1 MQSVV
6 DDTRLYPAWEFLY
19 TNTSRIFGADRI
31 PDARENVDHAFVNLM
46 LSAEAD
52 YFVGALGSN
61 WNRLIDELRKT
72 LMGRLRAGHISFNI
86 AE

>member
-1 MQSVV
+1 MQSVIE
-6 DDTRLYPAWEFLY
+6 DTRMYPSWEFLF
-19 TNTSRIFGADRI
+19 TNTSRIYGQAVLPND
-31 PDARENVDHAFVNLM
+31 RENLDNAFVNLM
-46 LSAEAD
+46 LSVECD

-72 LMGRLRAGHISFNI
+72 VMGRLRAGHISMNI